1 MRWRSADT
9 ANGAT
14 NMKQDTNTD
23 VELKQTNIAIDL
35 NGTLMNPALILGRVR
50 RTLREGGCDPEWVD
64 KVLDEA
70 ASGGV
75 EHMVDTLMAVADL
88 RM

>member
-1 MRWRSADT
+1 
-9 ANGAT
+9 
-14 NMKQDTNTD
+14 MKP
-23 VELKQTNIAIDL
+23 EEILAE
-35 NGTLMNPALILGRVR
+35 AL

>member
-1 MRWRSADT
+1 
-9 ANGAT
+9 
-14 NMKQDTNTD
+14 MKQDTNTD
-23 VELKQTNIAIDL
+23 VALPQTHIRIDL
-35 NGTLMNPALILGRVR
+35 GGMPLHPMLILGRVR
-50 RTLREGGCDPEWVD
+50 RALREGGCDPERVD